1 MSTDI
6 VTNQISKDVVS
17 SSTVAKTAN
26 VSQVQTRQNVAAEE
40 GKSLPPEAEKAD
52 KVSSEELQQAVT
64 QLNDRIQQVQRDLL
78 FSVDDSSGQTVVR
91 VVNTETEE
99 VVRQM
104 PTEEA
109 LRISRNIKDQAGDVS
124 GMIFETSA

>member
-1 MSTDI
+1 MSNDI
-6 VTNQISKDVVS
+6 VTNQISKDVLS
-17 SSTVAKTAN
+17 SSTAAKTAS
-26 VSQVQTRQNVAAEE
+26 VAQAQPRQNVAAEE
-40 GKSLPPEAEKAD
+40 GKSLPPEADAS
-52 KVSSEELQQAVT
+52 KVSNEELQQAVT
-64 QLNDRIQQVQRDLL
+64 QLNDRLQQVQRDLL
-78 FSVDDSSGQTVVR
+78 FSVDDSSGQTIVR

-109 LRISRNIKDQAGDVS
+109 LRISRNIKDQVGDVS

>member
-17 SSTVAKTAN
+17 SSSSVAKTEN
-26 VSQVQTRQNVAAEE
+26 VSQVQTRQNIAAEQ
-40 GKSLPPEAEKAD
+40 GKSLPPEAESEKI
-52 KVSSEELQQAVT
+52 SNEELQQAVT

-78 FSVDDSSGQTVVR
+78 FSVDDSSGRTVVR
-91 VVNTETEE
+91 VVNTETDE

-109 LRISRNIKDQAGDVS
+109 LRISRNIQDQVGDVT
-124 GMIFETSA
+124 GLIFEISA

>member
-6 VTNQISKDVVS
+6 VTNQISKDVLS

-26 VSQVQTRQNVAAEE
+26 VSQVQPRQNVAAEE
-40 GKSLPPEAEKAD
+40 GKSLPPESDKAG
-52 KVSSEELQQAVT
+52 KVSNEELQQAVT
-64 QLNDRIQQVQRDLL
+64 QLNDRMQQVERDLL

-109 LRISRNIKDQAGDVS
+109 LRISRNIKDQLGDVS
-124 GMIFETSA
+124 GLIFETSA

>member
-17 SSTVAKTAN
+17 SSSSVAKTAN
-26 VSQVQTRQNVAAEE
+26 VSQVQPRQNIAAEE
-40 GKSLPPEAEKAD
+40 GKVLPPEAD
-52 KVSSEELQQAVT
+52 SGKVSQEELQQAVT
-64 QLNDRIQQVQRDLL
+64 QLNDRVQQVQRDLL
-78 FSVDDSSGQTVVR
+78 FSVDDSSGRTVVR
-91 VVNTETEE
+91 VVNTETDE

-109 LRISRNIKDQAGDVS
+109 LRISRNIKDQLGDVS
-124 GMIFETSA
+124 GFIFETSA